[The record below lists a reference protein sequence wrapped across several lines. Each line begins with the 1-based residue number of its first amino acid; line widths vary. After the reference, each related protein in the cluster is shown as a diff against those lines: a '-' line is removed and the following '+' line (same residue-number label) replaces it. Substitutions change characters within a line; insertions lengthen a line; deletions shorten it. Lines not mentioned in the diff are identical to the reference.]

1 MSLTMLE
8 KVLYDLNVDRTAKQ
22 AFRDDPAGLLARY
35 RLVDDEAGLIR
46 DFDLHELAARGVN
59 PMLLMGFWQLARQDM
74 RAYLQRISTPLSRQA
89 PASNTSTAASDGP
102 DASAR
107 EK

>member
-8 KVLYDLNVDRTAKQ
+8 RVLYDLNVDRAAKQ
-22 AFRDDPAGLLARY
+22 AFREDPAALLARY
-35 RLVDDEAGLIR
+35 RLTEDEVGLIR

-59 PMLLMGFWQLARQDM
+59 PMLLMGFWQLSRQDL
-74 RAYLQRISTPLSRQA
+74 RAYLRRIASPLSRQA
-89 PASNTSTAASDGP
+89 PDDTSVGNSDGT
-102 DASAR
+102 DHSTR